1 MNIDHGVR
9 NSIYRTG
16 RAAALRARLTSI
28 IIIRVIITKENCL
41 KYYRMLRLLVRGFV
55 AA

>member
-16 RAAALRARLTSI
+16 RIALKLRRNRARLT
-28 IIIRVIITKENCL
+28 
-41 KYYRMLRLLVRGFV
+41 V
-55 AA
+55 ATTMHGTGCV